1 MRIECLKV
9 YRVDLPFRFEFLHA
23 LRRRVSAANIVVEV
37 DAEGGTIRGYGE
49 GAPRTY
55 VTGESQLSA
64 CRSVVGLSQERHFPW
79 HLDDVTQVWEFIDR
93 LPDEKVRNA
102 AICAVESALL
112 DALGQFQDRH
122 ILDYFA
128 RDFYTDTI
136 HYGAALPL
144 TGRDTILAGC
154 RTIRDMGIHKIKL
167 KLGKDFRQNQE
178 ILEAVHQGF
187 GDGSDLKVDVN
198 GVWDCEMAA
207 GHLPLLQ
214 KYCVRVVEQP
224 FEREDPQSAKVA
236 GLMKAFGMALMA
248 DESACS
254 LADVQKL
261 KREGLYDMVNVR
273 LSKCGGLR
281 RSLRMIDYLRENGV
295 AFQIGCHLGE
305 SGLLSAAG
313 RVLCLL
319 CRDAAYYDGC
329 YDAWLL
335 KENITGEDVSFGWG
349 GQAGPLRG
357 PGLGVKT
364 DRENLERLSDSTATV
379 NISRP

>member
-1 MRIECLKV
+1 MRIENLKV
-9 YRVDLPFRFEFLHA
+9 YRVDLPFRFEFSHS

-37 DAEGGTIRGYGE
+37 DAEGGSIRGYGE

-79 HLDDVTQVWEFIDR
+79 HLDDVAQVWEFIDR

-102 AICAVESALL
+102 ATCALESALL
-112 DALGQFQDRH
+112 DALGQFQGRH

-128 RDFYTDTI
+128 RDFYTGTI
-136 HYGAALPL
+136 HYGAAFPL
-144 TGRDTILAGC
+144 TDRDTILAGC
-154 RTIRDMGIHKIKL
+154 RTIRDMGIRKIKL
-167 KLGKDFRQNQE
+167 KLGNDFRQNQE
-178 ILEAVHQGF
+178 ILESVHQGF
-187 GDGSDLKVDVN
+187 GDGYDLKVDVN
-198 GVWDCEMAA
+198 GVWDGEMAA
-207 GHLPLLQ
+207 GHLPLFQ
-214 KYCVRVVEQP
+214 KYRVGVVEQP
-224 FEREDPQSAKVA
+224 FGREDPQSAEVA
-236 GLMKAFGMALMA
+236 GLMKAFGIALMA

-254 LADVQKL
+254 LADVEKL

-281 RSLRMIDYLRENGV
+281 RSLRMIDYLRKNGV

-319 CRDAAYYDGC
+319 CGDAVYYDGC

-335 KENITGEDVSFGWG
+335 KENITGENVSFGWG
-349 GQAGPLRG
+349 GQAGPLGG

-364 DRENLERLSDSTATV
+364 DPENLERLSDSTATV
-379 NISRP
+379 TISRP